1 MKKVILFLSVIG
13 ATLLMT
19 SCLGEGGNNYTDSSF
34 VYLDMDERG
43 QIYGKTFSRW
53 SGYSRVITT
62 SSMLT
67 MDPGTFKFMVYSWD
81 EANGTAPIT
90 VDGQSFQAD
99 IVQLADKVIDI
110 SQKSLNMGGI
120 PVVEEPVGFDE
131 ILDPLYS
138 NSKSFMRDYW
148 IIEYGYSAKKGET
161 GRVEFYKRDELN
173 KKGEIVIEA
182 HLTLTGTPDGTTVE
196 KRGDA
201 VALYMGQLRSLAE
214 GSQDKKLKIRFA
226 YYKNKGD
233 NTEPELV
240 ELQNA
245 VEWNISEEN

>member
-1 MKKVILFLSVIG
+1 
-13 ATLLMT
+13 
-19 SCLGEGGNNYTDSSF
+19 
-34 VYLDMDERG
+34 
-43 QIYGKTFSRW
+43 
-53 SGYSRVITT
+53 
-62 SSMLT
+62 
-67 MDPGTFKFMVYSWD
+67 
-81 EANGTAPIT
+81 
-90 VDGQSFQAD
+90 
-99 IVQLADKVIDI
+99 
-110 SQKSLNMGGI
+110 
-120 PVVEEPVGFDE
+120 
-131 ILDPLYS
+131 
-138 NSKSFMRDYW
+138 MRDYW

-173 KKGEIVIEA
+173 EKGEIVIEA